1 MSSILLSS
9 DFIEKH
15 ESPCS
20 CDIQT
25 QYIAHLYSKRFAPQ
39 LVAEGRLASTLFL
52 SLCGRLIYCNSSHF
66 EPSGGERFC
75 APSVELSAGKKNNPA
90 AGMRTD
96 SMSRNVSEYIWHR
109 LSEWGLKRVYGYPGD
124 GVGGLDVALEKA
136 KDFME
141 YVQVRH
147 EEMAAFMASAHAKFT
162 GQVGLCYATSGPG
175 AIHLL
180 NGLYDAKLDHVPVV
194 ALLGQQART
203 ALGASYQQEVDLQNL
218 FSDVAE
224 FVGLASL
231 PEQVRHL
238 IDRAVRIAHT
248 KRAVTCVILPND
260 LQILNYEDPPL
271 AHGATH
277 TGVGYAYVSKLPD
290 ELALR
295 AAAEVLNSG
304 KKVAML
310 VGAGA
315 LDATDEVIAVAERSR
330 AGVAKALLGKAAVP
344 DDLPFVTGSIGL
356 LGTKPSWD
364 LMKECDT
371 FLMVGSA
378 FPYSEFLPEPGKAR
392 GVQIDIDG
400 TRLSLRYPMEVNIIG
415 DSATTLRA
423 LLPMLTQKD
432 ESSWSRQIEKGLKS
446 WWRTLEERAMDSA
459 EPLNPQRVFWELSP
473 RLPDNAIITADSG
486 SVANWYARDLKMRRG
501 MKASLSGG
509 LASLGAGTP
518 YAVAGKMAFPDR
530 TVIACMGDGAMQMN
544 GLNVMITIAKY
555 WKQWSNPRLIVLV
568 LNNRDLNQVTW
579 EERIQLGAG
588 KTESTQ
594 SIPDFPYHKY
604 AELIGLKGI
613 FVDDPDKVGAAWD
626 EALSSDRPVILEA
639 YTDPNVPPLPPHITL
654 KDAKNFLAMMPT
666 EPELGSVLKNSA
678 KELLTGILP
687 GKE

>member
-1 MSSILLSS
+1 MS
-9 DFIEKH
+9 
-15 ESPCS
+15 
-20 CDIQT
+20 
-25 QYIAHLYSKRFAPQ
+25 
-39 LVAEGRLASTLFL
+39 
-52 SLCGRLIYCNSSHF
+52 
-66 EPSGGERFC
+66 
-75 APSVELSAGKKNNPA
+75 
-90 AGMRTD
+90 M
-96 SMSRNVSEYIWHR
+96 NVSEFVWHR

-162 GQVGLCYATSGPG
+162 GQPGLCYATSGPG

-194 ALLGQQART
+194 ALVGQQART

-218 FSDVAE
+218 FKDVASE
-224 FVGLASL
+224 FLGLASV

-260 LQILNYEDPPL
+260 LQLLPYADPPL

-277 TGVGYAYVSKLPD
+277 TGVGYAGPAKLP
-290 ELALR
+290 EEALLR
-295 AAAEVLNSG
+295 AAADVLNSG

-315 LDATDEVIAVAERSR
+315 LDATDEVIAVAERLK

-364 LMKECDT
+364 LMKGCDT
-371 FLMVGSA
+371 LLMVGSS
-378 FPYSEFLPEPGKAR
+378 FPYSEFLPKPGAAR

-400 TRLSLRYPMEVNIIG
+400 SRLSLRYPMEINLVG
-415 DSATTLRA
+415 DSATTMRA
-423 LLPMLTQKD
+423 LLPMLQQKTD
-432 ESSWSRQIEKGLKS
+432 NAWTGEIEKGLKS
-446 WWRTLEERAMDSA
+446 WWKTLRNRAMDSA

-473 RLPDNAIITADSG
+473 RLPDNSIITADSG

-544 GLNVMITIAKY
+544 GLNVMITISKY

-579 EERIQLGAG
+579 EERVQLGAG
-588 KTESTQ
+588 KTELTQ

-613 FVDDPDKVGAAWD
+613 FVNDPEKVGAAWD
-626 EALSSDRPVILEA
+626 EALSADRPVILEA

-654 KDAKNFLAMMPT
+654 KDAKNFMFMMRD

-678 KELLTGILP
+678 KELLTSILP
-687 GKE
+687 GKD

>member
-1 MSSILLSS
+1 M
-9 DFIEKH
+9 
-15 ESPCS
+15 
-20 CDIQT
+20 Q
-25 QYIAHLYSKRFAPQ
+25 
-39 LVAEGRLASTLFL
+39 
-52 SLCGRLIYCNSSHF
+52 
-66 EPSGGERFC
+66 
-75 APSVELSAGKKNNPA
+75 
-90 AGMRTD
+90 
-96 SMSRNVSEYIWHR
+96 
-109 LSEWGLKRVYGYPGD
+109 
-124 GVGGLDVALEKA
+124 
-136 KDFME
+136 

-162 GQVGLCYATSGPG
+162 GEVGLCYATSGPG

-180 NGLYDAKLDHVPVV
+180 NGLYDAKLDHMPVV
-194 ALLGQQART
+194 ALVGQQARS

-218 FSDVAE
+218 LKDVASE
-224 FVGLASL
+224 FVGLASV

-238 IDRAVRIAHT
+238 IDRAVRVAHT
-248 KRAVTCVILPND
+248 RRAVTCVILPND
-260 LQILNYEDPPL
+260 LQLLPYQDPPI

-277 TGVGYAYVSKLPD
+277 TGLGYAGPAKFPD
-290 ELALR
+290 EASLGV
-295 AAAEVLNSG
+295 AADILNSG
-304 KKVAML
+304 EKVAML

-315 LDATDEVIAVAERSR
+315 LGATDEVIAVAERLQ

-344 DDLPFVTGSIGL
+344 DELPFVTGSIGL

-364 LMKECDT
+364 LMKGCDT
-371 FLMVGSA
+371 LLMVGSA
-378 FPYSEFLPEPGKAR
+378 FPYSEFLPAPGSAR

-400 TRLSLRYPMEVNIIG
+400 SRLSLRYPMEVNIVG
-415 DSATTLRA
+415 DSAVTLRA
-423 LLPMLTQKD
+423 LLPMLKRKTD
-432 ESSWSRQIEKGLKS
+432 RSWTRAIESGVKS
-446 WWRTLEERAMDSA
+446 WWRTLEERAMNSA

-544 GLNVMITIAKY
+544 GLNVMITISKY

-579 EERIQLGAG
+579 EERVQLGAG

-594 SIPDFPYHKY
+594 SIPDFPYHRY
-604 AELIGLKGI
+604 AELLGLKGI
-613 FVDDPDKVGAAWD
+613 FVNDPDKVGDAWD
-626 EALSSDRPVILEA
+626 EALAADRPVILEA

-654 KDAKNFLAMMPT
+654 KDARNFMTMMSD

-678 KELLTGILP
+678 KELLASVLP
-687 GKE
+687 DKD